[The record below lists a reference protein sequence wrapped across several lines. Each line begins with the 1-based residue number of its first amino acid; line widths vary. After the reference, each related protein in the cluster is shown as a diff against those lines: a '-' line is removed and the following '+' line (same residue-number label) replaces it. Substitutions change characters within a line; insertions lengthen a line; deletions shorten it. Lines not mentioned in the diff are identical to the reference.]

1 MVASSRPLP
10 LFPGRASPRLY
21 DRAVDVLRTKH
32 YSPRTTKTYLHWMK
46 RFLAFHDGTHPRD
59 LGPDDINAFLTHLA
73 VERKVA
79 AATQNQAMQ
88 AILFLY
94 KQVLEAPVGWIEGII
109 RAKRPKRLPVVL
121 MPDEAVK
128 ILSLLKEPYSLV
140 VGLQY
145 GSGLRV
151 MEALELRVKDV
162 DFGRGELT
170 VRSGKGDKD
179 RMTMLPR
186 SLIDRLQAHL
196 SVVRSQHVE
205 DLARGLGRVPMPTAL
220 ARKFP
225 NADREWAW
233 QRVFPARTHYT
244 DRETGVKYRHH
255 LHESAVSKAL
265 HVAVRESGVAKKV
278 TTHTFR
284 HTFATDLLR
293 AGYDIRTVQE
303 LLGHDDVRTT
313 MIYTHVLNRGGLA
326 VRSPLDGALENYT
339 DPQELN
345 GKGER

>member
-1 MVASSRPLP
+1 MVASTSPLP

-32 YSPRTTKTYLHWMK
+32 YSPRTTKTDLHWMK
-46 RFLAFHDGTHPRD
+46 RYLTFHAGTHPRD
-59 LGPDDINAFLTHLA
+59 LGPEDVNAFLTHLA

-79 AATQNQAMQ
+79 AATQNQALQ
-88 AILFLY
+88 AVLFLY
-94 KQVLEAPVGWIEGII
+94 KQVLDAPVGWIEGIT
-109 RAKRPKRLPVVL
+109 RAKRPKTVPVVL
-121 MPDEAVK
+121 TPDEAVK

-151 MEALELRVKDV
+151 MEALELRVKDL

-170 VRSGKGDKD
+170 VRRGKGDKD
-179 RMTMLPR
+179 RVTMLPR
-186 SLIDRLQAHL
+186 SLVDRLHVHL
-196 SVVRSQHVE
+196 VAVREQHLY

-233 QRVFPARTHYT
+233 QRVFPARSHYT
-244 DRETGVKYRHH
+244 DRDTGVKYRHH
-255 LHESAVSKAL
+255 LHESAVQKAL
-265 HVAVRESGVAKKV
+265 HVAVRESGIAKKV

-303 LLGHDDVRTT
+303 LLGHESVRTT
-313 MIYTHVLNRGGLA
+313 MIYTHVLNRGGLS
-326 VRSPLDGALENYT
+326 VKSPLDGALEHYT

-345 GKGER
+345 GTSDG